1 MLPCPRPKTDL
12 PSAQMPDQPA
22 TPFVSVIVPMRNERR
37 YIERCLASLAGQ
49 DYPRDAYE
57 VIVVDGASED
67 GSAQVVESMRDEVPN
82 LRLIDNPG
90 RNTARGLNMGLA
102 FARGEYIARVD
113 AHAAVAPDFLRE
125 GVAALQRTG
134 ADVAGGPIETLGEG
148 PSGEAIALAVSSP
161 FGVGNAVFR
170 YSHREQWTDTVA
182 FPAYRRDVFDR
193 IGPFAEID
201 GGEDDEFHF
210 RLRDAGGRIL
220 LTPAIRSTYY
230 ARHSLSEL
238 VRQYFGYGQA
248 KVVVLSRH
256 PRRTRVRQLVPSGL
270 VVGLVASAIIAAF
283 GGLFVLPL
291 ALLAGSYAVALFGA
305 AAVISRRRG
314 WKHMLRLPFAFA
326 CMHLS
331 YGVGFLSGLLRRA
344 FGQPVAVPQEAKA
357 P

>member
-1 MLPCPRPKTDL
+1 
-12 PSAQMPDQPA
+12 MPDEPA
-22 TPFVSVIVPMRNERR
+22 TPFVSVVVPMRNERR
-37 YIERCLASLAGQ
+37 YIERCLESLAAQ
-49 DYPRDAYE
+49 DYPRNAYE

-67 GSAQVVESMRDEVPN
+67 GSSAVVESMRDRLPG
-82 LRLIDNPG
+82 LRLIENPG
-90 RNTARGLNMGLA
+90 RNTARGLNIGLA
-102 FARGEYIARVD
+102 FARGDYIVRVD
-113 AHAAVAPDFLRE
+113 AHAAVAPDFLRRGIE
-125 GVAALQRTG
+125 ALQRTN
-134 ADVAGGPIETLGEG
+134 ADVAGGPIETLGDG

-210 RLRDAGGRIL
+210 RLRDAGGRVL

-230 ARHSLSEL
+230 ARRSLREL
-238 VRQYFGYGQA
+238 ARQYFGYGTA

-256 PRRTRVRQLVPSGL
+256 PRRTRLRQLVPSALVLGL
-270 VVGLVASAIIAAF
+270 AASAILAAF

-291 ALLAGSYAVALFGA
+291 ALLAGSYALALIGA
-305 AAVISRRRG
+305 SAAISRRRG
-314 WKHMLRLPFAFA
+314 WRHMVRLPFAFA
-326 CMHLS
+326 CMHLA
-331 YGVGFLSGLLRRA
+331 YGLGFLSGMLRRA